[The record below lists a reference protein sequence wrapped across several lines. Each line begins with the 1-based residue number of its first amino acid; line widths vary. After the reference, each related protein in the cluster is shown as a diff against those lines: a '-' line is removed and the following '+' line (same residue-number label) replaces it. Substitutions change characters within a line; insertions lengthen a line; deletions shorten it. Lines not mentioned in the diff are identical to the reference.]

1 MVGFVRSSSE
11 GDLDLEEDVGRIG
24 TACAGDSSEP
34 IFCL

>member
-11 GDLDLEEDVGRIG
+11 GGLEEDVGRIG